1 MTRYA
6 LSLEMGKPVPTQPPT
21 PHAPS
26 LNFLVERRENSGLEQ
41 EGESLS
47 ISVYEIFSYI
57 GLENSV
63 NTCKS
68 QQLVIVLF
76 HNSPFYITIIM

>member
-1 MTRYA
+1 
-6 LSLEMGKPVPTQPPT
+6 MGKPVPTQPPT

-63 NTCKS
+63 NTCKLCS
-68 QQLVIVLF
+68 TTSYCAI
-76 HNSPFYITIIM
+76 P